1 MLSKKKV
8 DEIAK
13 QNILIS
19 DLSDDELAEFCIIAN
34 QMYRDGEPIVS
45 DQDYDFVFIAELTKR
60 LPYHAFLQK
69 LESENEGFA
78 EEKVKLPERMLSTDK
93 AYSWSEIQKW
103 LERITKSSE
112 EIDLS
117 PKDVLIKGTAK
128 LDGFAGYD
136 DGVKLYTRGDG
147 NKGSD
152 ISRVFARGLG
162 VYNESER
169 GQGAGE
175 IVVKRSYF
183 ETYLSKHFE

>member
-8 DEIAK
+8 KEISK
-13 QNILIS
+13 QNVLID

-34 QMYRDGEPIVS
+34 QMYRDGSPIVS
-45 DQDYDFVFIAELTKR
+45 DQDYDFVFLVALTKR
-60 LPYHAFLQK
+60 LPHHPFLQK
-69 LESENEGFA
+69 LESEHEGFS

-112 EIDLS
+112 EIDFS
-117 PKDVLIKGTAK
+117 PKNVLIKGTAK

-152 ISRVFARGLG
+152 ISRVFDRGLG
-162 VYNESER
+162 VYNDSER
-169 GQGAGE
+169 GQG
-175 IVVKRSYF
+175 
-183 ETYLSKHFE
+183 LSLIHI

>member
-8 DEIAK
+8 EKIAN
-13 QNILIS
+13 QNILIG
-19 DLSDDELAEFCIIAN
+19 DLSNDELAEFCIIAN

-45 DQDYDFVFIAELTKR
+45 DQDYDFVFLAAFAKR
-60 LPYHAFLQK
+60 LPHHPFLQK
-69 LESENEGFA
+69 LESEHEGFA

-103 LERITKSSE
+103 LERITKSAE

-117 PKDVLIKGTAK
+117 SKDVLIKGTAK

-136 DGVKLYTRGDG
+136 DGVKLFTRGDG

-152 ISRVFARGLG
+152 ISRVFERGLD
-162 VYNESER
+162 VYNNSER

-175 IVVKRSYF
+175 IVVKRS
-183 ETYLSKHFE
+183 